1 MSKRARLEEEDVNL
15 ELESLVLEE
24 SIAPIKKKRKSKK
37 AARRKRTPTVK
48 ARLLKK
54 LRTRQRLYKRKL
66 SAIERDIRSLSP
78 RKKRIQE
85 E

>member
-1 MSKRARLEEEDVNL
+1 MSKRARIEQEDVNL

-24 SIAPIKKKRKSKK
+24 TIAPIKKKRKSKK
-37 AARRKRTPTVK
+37 GGKRKRVPTVK

-66 SAIERDIRSLSP
+66 SSIERDIRSLSP
-78 RKKRIQE
+78 RKKKLRDE
-85 E
+85 